1 MSDVVT
7 INLVNPDIILMA
19 RPESPAMVHGEIAR
33 DADARLEPLWV
44 HPDRPKGTAW
54 VERGPDGDVAVAQIT
69 EPIEIE
75 LRVLLDLPPEKAEGM
90 VRRPSAMIMIYPDE
104 EARMAGLNDF
114 RTGGVRGFWTQL
126 GIVLPH
132 ATTDPLR
139 A

>member
-7 INLVNPDIILMA
+7 ITLENPDIILMA

-33 DADARLEPLWV
+33 DLDPRLDPLWD
-44 HPDRPKGTAW
+44 HPKRPVGTAW

-75 LRVLLDLPPEKAEGM
+75 LRVILGLPPEKAAGM
-90 VRRPSAMIMIYPDE
+90 ERRPSAMVMMYPDE
-104 EARMAGLNDF
+104 ESRMAGLNDF
-114 RTGGVRGFWTQL
+114 RTGGVRGLWAEL

>member
-7 INLVNPDIILMA
+7 INLENPDIILMA
-19 RPESPAMVHGEIAR
+19 RPESPAMVHGQVAR
-33 DADARLEPLWV
+33 DVDPRLDPLWE
-44 HPDRPKGTAW
+44 HEKRPKGTAW
-54 VERGPDGDVAVAQIT
+54 VERGPDGDIAVAQIT

-75 LRVLLDLPPEKAEGM
+75 LRVHIDLPPEKAEGM
-90 VRRPSAMIMIYPDE
+90 VRRPAAMVMIYADE
-104 EARMAGLNDF
+104 ESRMAGLNDF
-114 RTGGVRGFWTQL
+114 RTGGVRGLWAEL